1 MFVAYGILCLAD
13 VSSVSPSSE
22 QTFSVCDSIRLCKNL
37 VGLNQK
43 ASSVG
48 VYAELGRMSLHVK
61 IYSMILKFFDHLL
74 EKRDNSLL

>member
-1 MFVAYGILCLAD
+1 MFVACGILCLAD
-13 VSSVSPSSE
+13 VSSFNPSSE
-22 QTFSVCDSIRLCKNL
+22 QTSSVCDSIRLCKNL
-37 VGLNQK
+37 LGLNQK

-74 EKRDNSLL
+74 EKSDNPLL